1 MASRERGR
9 NIVAAGRTCRSPL
22 GSAGEE
28 GALTWFSYVE
38 IGIPRW
44 SQIRMAVPQ
53 LLIRMTWREQ
63 FSTNSKVSK
72 DNYKR
77 KTNYL

>member
-1 MASRERGR
+1 MSRWRLLLVIASRERGR

-38 IGIPRW
+38 IGDPSLEPEPDGCTFTI
-44 SQIRMAVPQ
+44 A
-53 LLIRMTWREQ
+53 E
-63 FSTNSKVSK
+63 
-72 DNYKR
+72 
-77 KTNYL
+77 